1 MVPAPLRVCGG
12 GLISENWVNLSLGR
26 IHSSYRIGMLS
37 KNDEAAVLQVSLTSY
52 IDPEFDFT
60 QKMDRGNT
68 DNLAVEILV
77 YLSVCIRLDQK
88 RSHWINAIKND
99 SEAPTVMRKNR
110 SDIVFL
116 TRRLLYGIRSSVYLE
131 NS

>member
-1 MVPAPLRVCGG
+1 
-12 GLISENWVNLSLGR
+12 
-26 IHSSYRIGMLS
+26 MLS
-37 KNDEAAVLQVSLTSY
+37 KKDEAAVLQVSLTSY
-52 IDPEFDFT
+52 IDPEFDFK

-99 SEAPTVMRKNR
+99 SEAPTVMRKNQ